1 MDMEPKS
8 KSQLKREMLA
18 LQSLGEK
25 LVDLSQD
32 QITNIGMPPELQ
44 EAVLFARTIKR
55 GEARRRQ
62 LQYIGSL
69 MREVDPEP
77 IRKAVED
84 ISRGRLQDAGEFKEL
99 ERWRDGLVGGNT
111 RIIEEI
117 VNKFPDANRQE
128 LSRLAL
134 SAAREREGNKPPKAS
149 RALFRLLRG
158 LKSQ

>member
-8 KSQLKREMLA
+8 KSQVKREMLV

-25 LVDLSQD
+25 LVDLSRD
-32 QITNIGMPPELQ
+32 QIMKIEMPPELQ
-44 EAVLFARTIKR
+44 DAVLFAKTIKR

-77 IRKAVED
+77 IQKAVD
-84 ISRGRLQDAGEFKEL
+84 DLSRGRLQDAERFKEL
-99 ERWRDGLVGGNT
+99 ERWRDGLVDGNSSVM
-111 RIIEEI
+111 EEI
-117 VNKFPDANRQE
+117 VNRFPDVDRRE
-128 LSRLAL
+128 LNRLAL
-134 SAAREREGNKPPKAS
+134 MAAKEREGNKPPKAS

-158 LKSQ
+158 LK

>member
-8 KSQLKREMLA
+8 KSQVKREMLA

-25 LVDLSQD
+25 LVDLSTEQIKQIEMPQD
-32 QITNIGMPPELQ
+32 LQ
-44 EAVLFARTIKR
+44 EAVLFAKKIKR

-69 MREVDPEP
+69 MREIDPDP
-77 IRKAVED
+77 IRNALDD
-84 ISRGRLQDAGEFKEL
+84 ISKGRSRDA
-99 ERWRDGLVGGNT
+99 ERFREIERLRDGLVEGDSQ
-111 RIIEEI
+111 IMEE
-117 VNKFPDANRQE
+117 VVKRFPGANRQE

-134 SAAREREGNKPPKAS
+134 NAAREKEANKPPKSS

-158 LKSQ
+158 LESE

>member
-8 KSQLKREMLA
+8 KSQVKREMLA

-25 LVDLSQD
+25 LVDLSRD
-32 QITNIGMPPELQ
+32 QIMKIGMPQELQ
-44 EAVLFARTIKR
+44 EAVFFAKTIKR

-77 IRKAVED
+77 IQKAVYD
-84 ISRGRLQDAGEFKEL
+84 LSKGRLQDAERFQEL
-99 ERWRDGLVGGNT
+99 ERWRDGLVDGNSG
-111 RIIEEI
+111 IMEEI
-117 VNKFPDANRQE
+117 VNRFPDVDRQG
-128 LSRLAL
+128 LNRLAL
-134 SAAREREGNKPPKAS
+134 SAAKEREASKPPKAS

-158 LKSQ
+158 LK